1 MIVLDRFDVVVVPFP
16 FTDSPVARRRPAL
29 VVSGAGWN
37 RDSGHVVCAMITA
50 VQRSDWPLDAPIVKL
65 ATTGLAKPCV
75 VRMKL
80 FTLDA
85 GLIIRRTGRLSGSD
99 RTATE
104 ASLNALWQS

>member
-1 MIVLDRFDVVVVPFP
+1 MIVLDRFDIVVVPFP
-16 FTDSPVARRRPAL
+16 FTDLPVARRRPAL
-29 VVSGAGWN
+29 VVSGAGWS

-50 VQRSDWPLDAPIVKL
+50 ARRFDWPLDARIVDL
-65 ATTGLAKPCV
+65 ATAGLAKPCV

-104 ASLNALWQS
+104 ASLNALWRS